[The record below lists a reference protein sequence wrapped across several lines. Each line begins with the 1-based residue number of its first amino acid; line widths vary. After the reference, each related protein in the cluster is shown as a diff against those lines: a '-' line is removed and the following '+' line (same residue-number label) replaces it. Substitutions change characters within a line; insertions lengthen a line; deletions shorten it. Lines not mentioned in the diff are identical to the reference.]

1 MFDTEKIAR
10 QALQRADE
18 TEIKRRNARRTTA
31 TILSVF
37 AAGLGVFFLVFS
49 TDILPNADVDADMYI
64 DDQQV
69 PLASS
74 PAQVQPGIRFGDS
87 ELTIIREGSTTQYG
101 VVIVGEAEAYTFNM
115 VSLTQEGDYS
125 PETIPDGIYRL
136 MVGNIEIG
144 TLTVTDGTPEI
155 TLR

>member
-10 QALQRADE
+10 QALQRAEE
-18 TEIKRRNARRTTA
+18 TEIKRKNARRRTA

-49 TDILPNADVDADMYI
+49 TNIQPHADEDAAMYI
-64 DDQQV
+64 DDQLV

-74 PAQVQPGIRFGDS
+74 PIQVQPGIRFGDS
-87 ELTIIREGSTTQYG
+87 ELTIIREGSTIQYG
-101 VVIVGEAEAYTFNM
+101 IVVVGEAEAYTFNM
-115 VSLTQEGDYS
+115 VSLTQEGNYT
-125 PETIPDGIYRL
+125 PEPIPDGLYRL

-144 TLTVTDGTPEI
+144 TLTVTAGIPEI